1 MLSACFLY
9 ARELWLNVLQRSQK
23 TLSLQLNLMCPRSP
37 HLKHVGPPLFS
48 VVVTLVVLCV
58 TVPIVVHVLLLCCHG
73 VLRLVDLVVPVVCWS
88 VCGGDAV
95 CIMESFS
102 GGL

>member
-1 MLSACFLY
+1 MHMGPLLLSVAL
-9 ARELWLNVLQRSQK
+9 
-23 TLSLQLNLMCPRSP
+23 TLI
-37 HLKHVGPPLFS
+37 
-48 VVVTLVVLCV
+48 VLCV
-58 TVPIVVHVLLLCCHG
+58 TVPTVVPVLLLCCHG
-73 VLRLVDLVVPVVCWS
+73 VLRFIGLAVLVVGWS